1 MSLIHTYSN
10 ISQLKGGYKIV
21 ITQPLKI
28 IGKSILFFLENILDN
43 NISTCDNKPYLKN
56 RKLLKKI
63 EIGRGNTLKIN
74 N

>member
-28 IGKSILFFLENILDN
+28 IGKSILFFWK
-43 NISTCDNKPYLKN
+43 TF
-56 RKLLKKI
+56 
-63 EIGRGNTLKIN
+63 
-74 N
+74 